1 MAEGVKLY
9 SQETWRLVTMGRGVE
24 LVEENIE
31 GVVKFYVGQSQASN
45 HAVREAAC
53 ACIAE
58 LGTKV
63 RASMAYIHTY
73 TCLENVPKFVDNI
86 FLNLFK

>member
-1 MAEGVKLY
+1 MAEGVRLY
-9 SQETWRLVTMGRGVE
+9 SQETWRRVTAGRGVAM
-24 LVEENIE
+24 VEENIE
-31 GVVKFYVGQSQASN
+31 AVAEFYISQSQASN

-63 RASMAYIHTY
+63 RLRKKKMRGSNSM
-73 TCLENVPKFVDNI
+73 I
-86 FLNLFK
+86 F

>member
-1 MAEGVKLY
+1 MQPLCIVLAYRYYVAEGVKIY
-9 SQETWRLVTMGRGVE
+9 SQETWRRVTGGRGVA
-24 LVEENIE
+24 LVEENLE
-31 GVVKFYVGQSQASN
+31 KVVEFYVSQSQASN

-63 RASMAYIHTY
+63 KY
-73 TCLENVPKFVDNI
+73 THKI
-86 FLNLFK
+86 TSHIK

>member
-9 SQETWRLVTMGRGVE
+9 SQETWRLVTNGRGVA

-31 GVVKFYVGQSQASN
+31 GVVKFYIGQSQASN

-58 LGTKV
+58 LGSKV
-63 RASMAYIHTY
+63 REEGGHGARVSLGQDPII
-73 TCLENVPKFVDNI
+73 NR
-86 FLNLFK
+86 

>member
-1 MAEGVKLY
+1 MKISITWLIQVEFY
-9 SQETWRLVTMGRGVE
+9 ISQT
-24 LVEENIE
+24 
-31 GVVKFYVGQSQASN
+31 KADN

-63 RASMAYIHTY
+63 SE
-73 TCLENVPKFVDNI
+73 L
-86 FLNLFK
+86 FLPAVIL

>member
-1 MAEGVKLY
+1 LINYLGTHLAQQFDNLTVKAVPCIHNEDFY
-9 SQETWRLVTMGRGVE
+9 SPRLIQVE
-24 LVEENIE
+24 
-31 GVVKFYVGQSQASN
+31 FYISQTKADN

-63 RASMAYIHTY
+63 CELLLPAVI
-73 TCLENVPKFVDNI
+73 L
-86 FLNLFK
+86 